1 MHDITMELSSSE
13 QSPHV
18 PKPHQWPALK
28 EAVHHSQQLFRQV
41 LSSMA
46 EPGTFAEVNLAPL
59 PQDVAMSPAAW
70 AVLLVLC
77 DLDTRVWIADELN
90 RDGLAEAIAFHTG
103 ARIVSRADEADFALV
118 VPSTCQAMPRFSEG
132 SDTYPDRSTT
142 LIVVLESLAEAR
154 SDASQRGNTCWQ
166 LSGPGILNQRVLE
179 LDDTAEALMQR
190 LALNRASFPLGLDTI
205 LTSGSSLTAI
215 PRSTRIQKPLEG
227 ASPTSLTHPAKER
240 V

>member
-1 MHDITMELSSSE
+1 MHDTTMELSASE
-13 QSPHV
+13 QPPHV
-18 PKPHQWPALK
+18 PKPHQWPALQD
-28 EAVHHSQQLFRQV
+28 AVHHSQQLFRQV
-41 LSSMA
+41 ISSMA
-46 EPGTFAEVNLAPL
+46 EPGTFAEVHLAPL
-59 PQDVAMSPAAW
+59 PKGVAMSPAAW

-103 ARIVSRADEADFALV
+103 ARIVSRAEEADFALV
-118 VPSTCQAMPRFSEG
+118 VPATCQAMPRFSEG

-142 LIVVLESLAEAR
+142 LIVVLASLAEGCR
-154 SDASQRGNTCWQ
+154 EASRRGNTCWQ

-179 LDDTAEALMQR
+179 LDDAAEALMQR

-215 PRSTRIQKPLEG
+215 PRSTRIQKSLEG
-227 ASPTSLTHPAKER
+227 APLSPLTHPVKEHA
-240 V
+240 